1 MKQPARFK
9 HRRYI
14 GIDPDSKN
22 SGVAVLS
29 VYDEKDEEGNVAQIE
44 LFTADFH
51 TAEDF
56 ILLSANNEKDSV
68 VAIEKC
74 WATTANWHLPKVCS
88 PNMAAKIG
96 LNTGKCHMVGMLFEE
111 FCKNNKFDHILV
123 EPLKKIWGPS
133 RNNKISHNELMQV
146 LRSMHV
152 RYIGG
157 ARTNQ
162 EKRDAALIALTRQ

>member
-1 MKQPARFK
+1 MKQQMRFK
-9 HRRYI
+9 HKQYI

-22 SGVAVLS
+22 SGVAILS
-29 VYDEKDEEGNVAQIE
+29 VYDVKDEKGNVAQIE

-51 TAEDF
+51 TAEGLIRLMESHVD
-56 ILLSANNEKDSV
+56 DTV

-96 LNTGKCHMVGMLFEE
+96 LNTGKCHMVGMLFED
-111 FCKNNKFDHILV
+111 FCKRNGFNYTLV
-123 EPLKKIWGPS
+123 DPLKKIWGKT
-133 RNNKISHNELMQV
+133 RNEKISHNELMQV
-146 LRSMHV
+146 FRSMHI

-157 ARTNQ
+157 VRTNQ
-162 EKRDAALIALTRQ
+162 EERDAALIALTRQ